1 MFLKDELTALRADL
15 LQLKESVVALQA
27 SKSKSKVSNLSW
39 SVVAARGNK
48 QPPRKRMTPDHESR
62 KRKNDT
68 AQRKQSSSQRRKR
81 VAIPGARRIW
91 GTMRST
97 TQTAVTNALKQ
108 LTTVDVSRLIVK
120 RKFKTAVNDPTRV
133 HKWWFI
139 VRGEEDLL
147 QQVEEAWNAVA
158 VQTTWKLEPAYM
170 YDDKDTTVEQ
180 SDQNEEA
187 NGIVLQHNDG
197 ESAAVNDGES
207 TAPVND
213 SSLSH
218 NATLSF
224 LDRQ

>member
-1 MFLKDELTALRADL
+1 
-15 LQLKESVVALQA
+15 
-27 SKSKSKVSNLSW
+27 
-39 SVVAARGNK
+39 
-48 QPPRKRMTPDHESR
+48 
-62 KRKNDT
+62 
-68 AQRKQSSSQRRKR
+68 
-81 VAIPGARRIW
+81 
-91 GTMRST
+91 
-97 TQTAVTNALKQ
+97 
-108 LTTVDVSRLIVK
+108 
-120 RKFKTAVNDPTRV
+120 
-133 HKWWFI
+133 
-139 VRGEEDLL
+139 
-147 QQVEEAWNAVA
+147 
-158 VQTTWKLEPAYM
+158 M

>member
-1 MFLKDELTALRADL
+1 M
-15 LQLKESVVALQA
+15 
-27 SKSKSKVSNLSW
+27 
-39 SVVAARGNK
+39 
-48 QPPRKRMTPDHESR
+48 
-62 KRKNDT
+62 
-68 AQRKQSSSQRRKR
+68 
-81 VAIPGARRIW
+81 
-91 GTMRST
+91 
-97 TQTAVTNALKQ
+97 
-108 LTTVDVSRLIVK
+108 
-120 RKFKTAVNDPTRV
+120 
-133 HKWWFI
+133 
-139 VRGEEDLL
+139 
-147 QQVEEAWNAVA
+147 EEAWNAVA

-218 NATLSF
+218 MYNATLSF